1 MTSGHMSASCS
12 DDVKIVFEGAKEGDM
27 VLSVHSDSLFERD
40 LCVLNLICGHLT
52 VYSEISAILNIKS
65 MPFH

>member
-12 DDVKIVFEGAKEGDM
+12 DNVKIVFGGAKEGDM
-27 VLSVHSDSLFERD
+27 VFVHSDSLFERD

-52 VYSEISAILNIKS
+52 VYSEISAILNMKS